1 MRHLPVINRI
11 EIPIPCTESWDAMR
25 GDHAVRHCGSCK
37 QSVYNLA
44 SFTQA
49 EAVALLTAR
58 SGRVCLRIF
67 RRPDGTV
74 LTSDCRERL
83 RAARK
88 RGVFVFAGVLLL
100 VLWAQICAQVFGWI
114 SLRRLM
120 GGSDAVMGAAPP
132 ITEVAPQIPLT
143 GAPVPTKHL
152 MGKRAPAPEKPKTV
166 QPERGRHLMG
176 EMQLSP
182 DVE

>member
-1 MRHLPVINRI
+1 MINRI

-25 GDHAVRHCGSCK
+25 GDHAVRHCGACK

-88 RGVFVFAGVLLL
+88 RGVFVFAGVLVL
-100 VLWAQICAQVFGWI
+100 VLWAQLCAQVFGWM

-120 GGSDAVMGAAPP
+120 GEPGPVMGEAPP
-132 ITEVAPQIPLT
+132 ITEVAPPRDPLVRT
-143 GAPVPTKHL
+143 RGLIVPAPDETMGEPTL
-152 MGKRAPAPEKPKTV
+152 LLGKRVPPSS
-166 QPERGRHLMG
+166 G
-176 EMQLSP
+176 
-182 DVE
+182 D